1 MDKIVID
8 EDLHR
13 SVSEPLERLGYEP
26 IDIRDYGLRGSTDQE
41 VYAFAQR
48 NEAAIIS
55 GDKDFSNI
63 VRFPLGEHYGIIVA
77 RFPSTLSPSVIN
89 VEIFNALQGIS
100 PDEITGALVVVTS
113 GKVRIR
119 RTPE

>member
-1 MDKIVID
+1 MSKIIID

-100 PDEITGALVVVTS
+100 PDEITGALIVVTS